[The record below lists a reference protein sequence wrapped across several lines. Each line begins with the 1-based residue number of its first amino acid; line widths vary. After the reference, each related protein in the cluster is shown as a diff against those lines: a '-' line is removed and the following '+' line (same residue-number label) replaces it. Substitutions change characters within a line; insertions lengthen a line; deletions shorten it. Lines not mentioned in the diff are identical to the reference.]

1 MKTIIDLIF
10 LFAGKYIKGYRT
22 IILAVA
28 TFVVGAW
35 EWITGSG
42 LFAFLCASSD
52 SFQAFTIFCNITEA
66 KFYATILMVLGVLN
80 AIIRK
85 LTDGP
90 VNDPSALTVRR
101 QASAWLPLWIVL
113 GVAAFV
119 TIAFVLLPLL
129 INWISRLF

>member
-1 MKTIIDLIF
+1 MKTVIDLVF

-28 TFVVGAW
+28 TFIVGCW

-42 LFAFLCASSD
+42 LFAFLCASSEN
-52 SFQAFTIFCNITEA
+52 FNVFAVFCNITEA

-80 AIIRK
+80 LLIRK

-90 VNDPSALTVRR
+90 VNDPSALTIRR
-101 QASAWLPLWIVL
+101 QASAWLPVWIII
-113 GVAAFV
+113 GVAGFV
-119 TIAFVLLPLL
+119 TLAFIVFPLL